1 MDINKIKQAK
11 RTRRQGRVRAK
22 VSGTAAC
29 PRLSVFRSNRGIYA
43 QIINDEIGKTLVSV
57 SANEIYPVKS
67 RLAGIPPKA
76 ELFNGVNPVK
86 SPLKRGAK
94 QFNREKTKGKK
105 IAVSLELGKLIA
117 KKAIAQ
123 GISRVVFDR
132 NGYKY
137 HGRVKAL
144 ADGAREGGLKF

>member
-1 MDINKIKQAK
+1 MDANKIKQNK
-11 RTRRQGRVRAK
+11 KFRRKGRVRAK

-43 QIINDEIGKTLVSV
+43 QIINDEIGRTLAAVD
-57 SANEIYPVKS
+57 
-67 RLAGIPPKA
+67 AG
-76 ELFNGVNPVK
+76 EVNPVK
-86 SPLKRGAK
+86 SGSAGPDS
-94 QFNREKTKGKK
+94 NREFNGVKAKSKK
-105 IAVSLELGKLIA
+105 IAMSLELGKIIA
-117 KKAIAQ
+117 AKARAQ

-144 ADGAREGGLKF
+144 AEGARAQGLKF

>member
-1 MDINKIKQAK
+1 MNTNKIKQNK
-11 RTRRQGRVRAK
+11 RFRRKGRVRAK
-22 VSGTAAC
+22 VNGASVC

-43 QIINDEIGKTLVSV
+43 QIINDETGRTLAAVG
-57 SANEIYPVKS
+57 
-67 RLAGIPPKA
+67 AG
-76 ELFNGVNPVK
+76 E
-86 SPLKRGAK
+86 AK
-94 QFNREKTKGKK
+94 IKDLPAGQAGKK

-117 KKAIAQ
+117 AKAIAQ

-144 ADGAREGGLKF
+144 AEGARAGGLIF